1 MITQG
6 NLTDL
11 KPSDDQQG
19 VDVVDP
25 ELLSDLLQ
33 MFSRKRSNMWTM
45 GGKQHNIQLILLGVK
60 KVSK

>member
-1 MITQG
+1 MITEG

-25 ELLSDLLQ
+25 ELLSDFLQ
-33 MFSRKRSNMWTM
+33 MFSRKRSNMWM
-45 GGKQHNIQLILLGVK
+45 VVGGWEVK
-60 KVSK
+60 